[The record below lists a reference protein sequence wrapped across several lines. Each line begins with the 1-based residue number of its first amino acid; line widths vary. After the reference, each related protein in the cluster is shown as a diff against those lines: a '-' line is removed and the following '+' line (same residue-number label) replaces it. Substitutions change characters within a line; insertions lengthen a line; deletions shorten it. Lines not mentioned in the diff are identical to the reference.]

1 MFRVWPKKCISPM
14 FSSIVLC
21 FSSNFEKENNNN
33 KLWHAFSVLGVTLG
47 VSVWSPHTLI
57 TLSPNY
63 SMLETDPE
71 TSPVNSSH
79 TPPHCIPYIVIFL
92 FMVCISPRQKPE
104 IYFPILLCSRGMV
117 MWLRLSQS
125 EAPSW
130 DMDSGAPIRTGHSTR
145 FI

>member
-1 MFRVWPKKCISPM
+1 M

-21 FSSNFEKENNNN
+21 FSSNFEKENNNNN

-71 TSPVNSSH
+71 TSPVNTSH
-79 TPPHCIPYIVIFL
+79 PPAALHSL
-92 FMVCISPRQKPE
+92 HS
-104 IYFPILLCSRGMV
+104 YFSLHGLHFTKTEARNLLSHPP
-117 MWLRLSQS
+117 LQQ
-125 EAPSW
+125 
-130 DMDSGAPIRTGHSTR
+130 GHGHVT
-145 FI
+145 